1 MKCKISVILTALLI
15 SIMAVPS
22 GVCKAA
28 EPQKVT
34 LVMVGDILLHT
45 PVEEASLNDDGT
57 YNFDAIFART
67 APDIRKAD
75 LAIVNQEVIIGGKD
89 LGVSGYP
96 AFNAPSEIGD
106 ALAKAGFDVVCHATN
121 HALDKGKR
129 GICNTLD
136 YWSSSHPEMAILG
149 INASKEQEKAVDII
163 TRKGIRIAILNY
175 TYGTNGIAPPKDM
188 PYAVDMLEADRV
200 KRDLEYAEANADF
213 TIVCPHWGT
222 EYNLGTDKS
231 QQKWVKIFRDGGAD
245 LVIGTHPHVIEPIEF
260 IEDDVP
266 GRGNNHGGGDM
277 LVYYSLGN
285 FVNWTSGTGKGT
297 TNRMVGGMAEVTL
310 EKRASGEVA
319 IGDYSVTAR
328 VCHGTPGH
336 NGVSVYPLKSY
347 NDELA
352 LSNAIRSQDSSFSRK
367 QCLELCEKVWGKEI
381 VR

>member
-1 MKCKISVILTALLI
+1 M
-15 SIMAVPS
+15 
-22 GVCKAA
+22 
-28 EPQKVT
+28 
-34 LVMVGDILLHT
+34 
-45 PVEEASLNDDGT
+45 
-57 YNFDAIFART
+57 
-67 APDIRKAD
+67 AD
-75 LAIVNQEVIIGGKD
+75 LAIVNQEVIIGGKE
-89 LGVSGYP
+89 LGISGYP
-96 AFNAPSEIGD
+96 AFNAPEEIGD
-106 ALAKAGFDVVCHATN
+106 SLANAGFDVVCHATN

-136 YWSSSHPEMAILG
+136 YWSTHHPEMAVIG

-231 QQKWVKIFRDGGAD
+231 QQKWVNFFRDGGAD

-260 IEDDVP
+260 FEDDVP
-266 GRGNNHGGGDM
+266 ERGNNRGGGDM

-285 FVNWTSGTGKGT
+285 FVNWTSGTGKGI
-297 TNRMVGGMAEVTL
+297 TNRMVGAMAQVTL
-310 EKRASGEVA
+310 EKKTSGEVV
-319 IGDYSVTAR
+319 IGDYSVTPL
-328 VCHGTPGH
+328 VCHVTHGH
-336 NGVSVYPLKSY
+336 NGVSVYPLSSY
-347 NDELA
+347 TDELA
-352 LSNAIRSQDSSFSRK
+352 LGNAIRSQDSTFSRK
-367 QCLELCEKVWGKEI
+367 QCLELCEKVWGKEF